1 MGKRK
6 PEHEPLNRNCPIRD
20 VLDRLGDRWSVLIL
34 MTLGKQTLRFS
45 ELRRQIVDIS
55 PRMLAQT
62 LRQLEQDGLVDR
74 EVYPTIPPKVEY
86 CMTGLGHSFY
96 EHLQPMVQWADKH
109 HDEVR
114 QARDRFVAQERYQAL

>member
-1 MGKRK
+1 
-6 PEHEPLNRNCPIRD
+6 
-20 VLDRLGDRWSVLIL
+20 
-34 MTLGKQTLRFS
+34 MTLGEQTLRFS

-74 EVYPTIPPKVEY
+74 EVFPTIPPKVEY
-86 CMTGLGHSFY
+86 CMTSLGQSFY

-109 HDEVR
+109 HDDIR
-114 QARDRFVAQERYQAL
+114 QARDRFVAQAPYQAL